1 MVDKEATFCGFKAQQ
16 KNATMKDMKPLDRM
30 TCGQKIAIDVAIVIV
45 CEEMYVG
52 FSFWKSSIVTHSTE
66 LQL

>member
-1 MVDKEATFCGFKAQQ
+1 
-16 KNATMKDMKPLDRM
+16 MKDMKPLDRM
-30 TCGQKIAIDVAIVIV
+30 TGGQKIAIDVAIVIV

-52 FSFWKSSIVTHSTE
+52 FPYWKSSIVTHSTE